1 MFPHLS
7 VYAAPHAE
15 KMARME
21 KRRPA
26 GIKPTRRF
34 LRNTRWRGERMLL
47 PYLDDFLFLADSR
60 EAACALRTTR
70 IDALLIDNLGKIRN
84 PKKIHREQPNTQADK
99 HLGLEMDL
107 RWHEFRAPAEKLA
120 TLARM
125 ASSWPRPRHLQPPLF
140 LNCDP
145 PDALWSISPLEQG
158 LESWTATATLTGWV
172 HSLRKGTA
180 SAANSLAA
188 PLPTIK
194 HMGGW
199 SKNT

>member
-1 MFPHLS
+1 MRDITEP
-7 VYAAPHAE
+7 
-15 KMARME
+15 RMWPLADDTGRALLAD
-21 KRRPA
+21 KRPA

-47 PYLDDFLFLADSR
+47 PYLDDFLFMADSR

-70 IDALLIDNLGKIRN
+70 IDALLIDSLGKIRN

-125 ASSWPRPRHLQPPLF
+125 ASSCLGRATSNRRWLPAREVAFFAVKARF
-140 LNCDP
+140 LYLAIAP
-145 PDALWSISPLEQG
+145 AVLPARVALSSVG
-158 LESWTATATLTGWV
+158 
-172 HSLRKGTA
+172 HSA
-180 SAANSLAA
+180 
-188 PLPTIK
+188 
-194 HMGGW
+194 
-199 SKNT
+199 